1 MDSSMMPAPA
11 PATTQGALSGYT
23 TVDTDQLATKIIGQ
37 PVYDGTDAKA
47 DNLGNISDLVVNKD
61 GSIAAVVV
69 GVGGFLGIGQ
79 KQVAVNFTSLQLTVA
94 ADDTKRFV
102 IQTTKDELTSAPD
115 FKTVDTTPSQAA
127 SDMSTSSLAVDQTMS
142 SSSAM

>member
-1 MDSSMMPAPA
+1 
-11 PATTQGALSGYT
+11 
-23 TVDTDQLATKIIGQ
+23 
-37 PVYDGTDAKA
+37 
-47 DNLGNISDLVVNKD
+47 
-61 GSIAAVVV
+61 VVV

-94 ADDTKRFV
+94 ADNTKRFV